1 MTITRKSL
9 LTFPGNR
16 KGLEPMSTI
25 KRNTIIGFTILT
37 AGFVGGCAGAP
48 PASLVDARAAY
59 QRASAGPAQQLAPAQ
74 LHAAETNLKLA
85 EQTYEDEGD
94 SPNARDRAY
103 VAMRKAELAE
113 VQAGIAQANQ
123 QAMSARK
130 RGELAEQEGH
140 IVTTK
145 ELARARTQLAT
156 ERGVIASQATQLE
169 AETDR
174 RKRAEDAQAQ
184 ALAALENVKQEAR
197 GIVITLSG
205 SVVFP
210 SGGSELLPSA
220 RNKLSEVATALLQG
234 DATSKIVVE
243 GHTDSVGS
251 AENNQALSE
260 RRATSVRDALVSQG
274 VAADRVTVTGY
285 GSSRPVAS
293 NDSPAG
299 RANNRRVEIVVQ
311 PKQ

>member
-1 MTITRKSL
+1 MFPTKRNALIG
-9 LTFPGNR
+9 LTF
-16 KGLEPMSTI
+16 
-25 KRNTIIGFTILT
+25 FT
-37 AGFVGGCAGAP
+37 AGLVGGCAGAP

-59 QRASAGPAQQLAPAQ
+59 QRASAGPAQALAPAQ
-74 LHAAETNLKLA
+74 LHAAETYLKLA
-85 EQTYEDEGD
+85 EQTYKDEGD
-94 SPNARDRAY
+94 SPNAKDRAY
-103 VAMRKAELAE
+103 VAMRKSELAE
-113 VQAGIAQANQ
+113 VQAGISEANEQAV
-123 QAMSARK
+123 SSEK
-130 RGELAEQEGH
+130 RGELAEQKDH

-145 ELARARTQLAT
+145 ELARTRTQLAN
-156 ERGVIASQATQLE
+156 ERGVLATQTTQLK

-174 RKRAEDAQAQ
+174 RVRAEDAQAQ

-197 GIVITLSG
+197 GTVITLSG

-220 RNKLSEVATALLQG
+220 RNKLSEVATALQQG

-251 AENNQALSE
+251 AEKNQALSE
-260 RRATSVRDALVSQG
+260 RRATSVRDALISHG
-274 VAADRVTVTGY
+274 LASERVTVAGY
-285 GSSRPVAS
+285 GSTRPVAD
-293 NDSPAG
+293 NDSDAG